1 MTDINKIRDELIDH
15 IDKALVSK
23 AEQIPQAWSPIMK
36 DVFDKLE
43 EMNLKIND
51 LDKRTQWI
59 QDTFAGGKIIGKV
72 STAIVKFLIFVSA
85 LSGFWIWFKGTLK

>member
-15 IDKALVSK
+15 IDKALVIK

-59 QDTFAGGKIIGKV
+59 KDTFAGGKIIGKV